1 MDLDKGYISFVLFLF
16 LQSFCLRFPNKKLKK
31 KITKDFAD
39 VIEAMDLKIRR
50 VT

>member
-31 KITKDFAD
+31 KITKERKEE
-39 VIEAMDLKIRR
+39 VEKEKISRMPS
-50 VT
+50 